1 MIDFD
6 QNKIQL
12 ILGSSVSLVQL
23 IQTHTH
29 VSDQNNEWKLTM
41 TNPIYE
47 KKKIIIFLNHC
58 IIGMWVNEINFLY
71 EMGNQLM
78 F

>member
-47 KKKIIIFLNHC
+47 KKKS
-58 IIGMWVNEINFLY
+58 
-71 EMGNQLM
+71 
-78 F
+78 